1 MADSLERSERRIVIE
16 VLTPEAVQRL
26 EARDEALRVELQ
38 ALENRVEGLHAT
50 MYELLEAFGDL
61 KRRR

>member
-1 MADSLERSERRIVIE
+1 MADSPERSERRIVIE
-16 VLTPEAVQRL
+16 VLSPEVVQRL
-26 EARDEALRVELQ
+26 EARDDAVRAELQ
-38 ALENRVEGLHAT
+38 ALERKVEGLHAT